1 MDNGTV
7 EANGVNAGAP
17 IVVEQQVAPPI
28 APPGQKLEEAERLAI
43 ENSYLK
49 MQNMQLQ
56 MQNIDQAKQQLITD
70 MRAEQAKME
79 AFRAKLSEKYNVD
92 ISRTTVDA
100 EGNIRVPQKSG
111 V

>member
-28 APPGQKLEEAERLAI
+28 APPGQRLEEAERLKI

-49 MQNMQLQ
+49 LQNMQLQ
-56 MQNIDQAKQQLITD
+56 MQNLDQAKQRLID
-70 MRAEQAKME
+70 GMRAEQAEME
-79 AFRAKLSEKYNVD
+79 SFRASLSKKYGID
-92 ISRTTVDA
+92 INRDSIDASGNFRTQPKT
-100 EGNIRVPQKSG
+100 GT
-111 V
+111 